1 MSNFATVED
10 IQTLKR
16 PLTASEQER
25 AEALLPVVSSLIRYE
40 AKKTGRDFDEMI
52 MRSELCPDVDE
63 FEGDGIK
70 TVFTLSA
77 TPNSAINITLNGE
90 NMPQDAYAVS
100 GNEITFTDAPDGH
113 VVVLYDYRAL
123 ADVARGVT
131 CDVIMRELNT
141 PGQQLPATSYS
152 ESAGSM
158 SQSFT
163 LPNSSGSIKLWP
175 SDLKALGLKRQKVD
189 ALDLWTNK
197 GAAYC
202 PPPFRRLR

>member
-52 MRSELCPDVDE
+52 MRSELCPNVDE
-63 FEGDGIK
+63 FEGDGEQ
-70 TVFTLSA
+70 TAFTLSA
-77 TPNSAINITLNGE
+77 MPNSVINITVNGDSVPAE
-90 NMPQDAYAVS
+90 AFVVS
-100 GNEITFTDAPDGH
+100 GNEITFTDAPNGH
-113 VVVLYDYRAL
+113 IVVLYDYRAL

-141 PGQQLPATSYS
+141 PGQQLPTTSYS
-152 ESAGSM
+152 ESAGNV
-158 SQSFT
+158 SQSFN

-175 SDLKALGLKRQKVD
+175 SDLKALGLKRQKID
-189 ALDLWTNK
+189 SLDLWTNK
-197 GAAYC
+197 GAAFC
-202 PPPFRRLR
+202 PPPRRRLR